1 MGPCKMIFKEFFNS
15 FICGLVLYTI
25 IVDILFLGV
34 NRVTVILGVLCGIML
49 VISIKDIEW

>member
-1 MGPCKMIFKEFFNS
+1 MIFKEFFNS

-34 NRVTVILGVLCGIML
+34 GWSTVIIAALCGITFAL
-49 VISIKDIEW
+49 SIKDIEW